1 MLVGL
6 NLTLGTQLGHPTETV
21 GIDPKQAFPL
31 GPRKGRNAQ
40 IPAVP
45 HRLGERVKSTRCR
58 PSRLIPGTEGMRT

>member
-31 GPRKGRNAQ
+31 GARKGRNAK
-40 IPAVP
+40 IPVIQ
-45 HRLGERVKSTRCR
+45 RCSANG
-58 PSRLIPGTEGMRT
+58 PN